1 MGVSASELARI
12 QADAA
17 AQTLTLTC
25 QIQRKTLT
33 SDGAGG
39 STTTWNTIAT
49 VQAGMSLPTAGQ
61 LQNYDYLIGS
71 LAAWQVKLPV
81 GTNVQVQDRLVI
93 SGQTLIV
100 QIVLTPRSLPA
111 LLTVLAS
118 EIK

>member
-1 MGVSASELARI
+1 MSISAAELAKI
-12 QADAA
+12 QSDTAS
-17 AQTLTLTC
+17 QTLTLSC
-25 QIQRKTLT
+25 QIQRKSFV

-39 STTTWNTIAT
+39 NNPTWSTIAT
-49 VQAGMSLPTAGQ
+49 VNAGMSLPTAGQ

-81 GTNVQVQDRLVI
+81 GTNVQYQDRLVI
-93 SGQTLIV
+93 SGQTLTV

-118 EIK
+118 EVK